1 MVKEESFGLFG
12 RVGRGEPTGEERGS
26 GARERGRTRWEGG
39 GRGSASPEVGA
50 KAEARGRGERWEPGE
65 EGGRAA
71 GASGTTWSERRKET
85 ATGKGCGS
93 LVNSRPGSG
102 AFLTLEIFAGWVSC
116 GLGRGYGSLDFRGYV
131 LWGVSVIQ
139 WGWDLDGKDIITIF
153 VQQS

>member
-1 MVKEESFGLFG
+1 LAG
-12 RVGRGEPTGEERGS
+12 
-26 GARERGRTRWEGG
+26 WEGG
-39 GRGSASPEVGA
+39 GADAGGRRREEAGRGRAPGSGKGWRGGGGVGA
-50 KAEARGRGERWEPGE
+50 KEEARGRGERWEPGE

-102 AFLTLEIFAGWVSC
+102 AFLTLEIFPRGDGWGT
-116 GLGRGYGSLDFRGYV
+116 GLWIFGGMFCEDFWLFRG
-131 LWGVSVIQ
+131 G
-139 WGWDLDGKDIITIF
+139 GWDLDGKDIITIF